1 MNYER
6 IKSSPKLKSSSVP
19 TTPIIQSQNSFQLLE
34 NNRTAT
40 GRTKKKKKAQHR
52 SKKSNA
58 SARSQ
63 SPPTTWDEI
72 TPSRNIDQVVPTTST
87 SATLLGTTLPACS
100 SPLIRSHTVESL
112 MSTTST
118 TSTQDKS
125 IDYSSTS
132 SSPTLIHTQLENN
145 NNNDNNN
152 HHDNNDNNSILSP
165 TPLSPYSL
173 KVDTTQFN
181 TNNNSNDD
189 DKNNNNPT
197 ASTNNNENKNNN
209 HQQHHS
215 TRPSMSFWDYLM
227 DELTVSDFDTSQEI
241 KRERIT
247 NFLAVPGALEKMM
260 GFGFVVCLDSFLYTF
275 TILPLRFGLALYHLF
290 LYIYTSLQ
298 VWWKKEGSYTRLR
311 PSEKCDLLKGII
323 IIITCIFMSNLDPS
337 RLYHSIR
344 GQAVLKLY
352 VIFNALEIFDK
363 LCCSVGVDI
372 LDALFSK
379 STLGRPP
386 AGDINAANYAKR
398 HLKPITLFLLACVYM
413 FLHTSTLF
421 FQMITLNVAINFYS
435 NALLSL
441 LISNQFVEIKQSVF
455 KKFERENLF
464 QLSCSDIVERFQQS
478 AFLIIITLRNVVE
491 LSESSPS
498 SILPSTF
505 VPLFKLP
512 ASTSLNTLM
521 TPVVMVILSEVCVDW
536 LKHAFITKFNQIR
549 PSIYG
554 KYIDILCRDLVI
566 GSPGRLSGKKQA
578 FIDQSPVVSRR
589 IGFPSIPL
597 ACMTIRMMQQ
607 LLPMIFM
614 SSSSSSHSFGNG
626 NTDSP
631 SSSSLATMITNILL
645 NYINDH
651 PNNMIERILPARIQ
665 LVAFSMIHDG
675 WFEKSLDQL
684 LKYMTWTFL
693 VLVLIIILFA
703 LKVFVGMS
711 LLGYAYKR
719 YSSMEER
726 DLLDQQKEK
735 ELKEMNKPEEEYQ
748 KRLKKYVN
756 DPSDNVMG
764 KPPIKYTL
772 DNVDR
777 FSMVRSRI
785 P

>member
-1 MNYER
+1 
-6 IKSSPKLKSSSVP
+6 
-19 TTPIIQSQNSFQLLE
+19 
-34 NNRTAT
+34 
-40 GRTKKKKKAQHR
+40 
-52 SKKSNA
+52 
-58 SARSQ
+58 
-63 SPPTTWDEI
+63 
-72 TPSRNIDQVVPTTST
+72 
-87 SATLLGTTLPACS
+87 
-100 SPLIRSHTVESL
+100 
-112 MSTTST
+112 MSTIST
-118 TSTQDKS
+118 PTQENI
-125 IDYSSTS
+125 ID
-132 SSPTLIHTQLENN
+132 SPSFYNNN
-145 NNNDNNN
+145 NNNDTV
-152 HHDNNDNNSILSP
+152 LSP
-165 TPLSPYSL
+165 TPLSHYPL
-173 KVDTTQFN
+173 KVDTLQFN
-181 TNNNSNDD
+181 KNTTTTITTNTNTNANNNDND
-189 DKNNNNPT
+189 NNNN
-197 ASTNNNENKNNN
+197 NNNA
-209 HQQHHS
+209 
-215 TRPSMSFWDYLM
+215 TLTMPSMSFWDYLR
-227 DELTVSDFDTSQEI
+227 DELTVADFDTSQEV

-275 TILPLRFGLALYHLF
+275 TILPLRFGLAFYHF
-290 LYIYTSLQ
+290 MQYIFTRIQ
-298 VWWKKEGSYTRLR
+298 VLWNKEGRYTRLR

-323 IIITCIFMSNLDPS
+323 IFITCIFMSFMDPS

-352 VIFNALEIFDK
+352 VVFNVLEIFDK

-372 LDALFSK
+372 MDALFSK
-379 STLGRPP
+379 STLGRP
-386 AGDINAANYAKR
+386 ASDNINAANYAKR
-398 HLKPITLFLLACVYM
+398 QLRPITLFLMACVYM
-413 FLHTSTLF
+413 FLHTAVLF

-478 AFLIIITLRNVVE
+478 AFLMIITLRNVVE

-566 GSPGRLSGKKQA
+566 GSPGRLSGKKHA

-614 SSSSSSHSFGNG
+614 SSSSHHSDNFGTTGDSSSSS
-626 NTDSP
+626 SP
-631 SSSSLATMITNILL
+631 SSFATILTHGLL
-645 NYINDH
+645 NYIKNH
-651 PNNMIERILPARIQ
+651 PNNMIEKLLPGRIQ

-675 WFEKSLDQL
+675 WFEQGLDQL
-684 LKYMTWTFL
+684 LKYITWTFL
-693 VLVLIIILFA
+693 ILVLVIILFA
-703 LKVFVGMS
+703 LKVLVGIS

-726 DLLDQQKEK
+726 ELLDQQKEN
-735 ELKEMNKPEEEYQ
+735 EMKEMNKPEEEYQ

-764 KPPIKYTL
+764 RPPLKYTL